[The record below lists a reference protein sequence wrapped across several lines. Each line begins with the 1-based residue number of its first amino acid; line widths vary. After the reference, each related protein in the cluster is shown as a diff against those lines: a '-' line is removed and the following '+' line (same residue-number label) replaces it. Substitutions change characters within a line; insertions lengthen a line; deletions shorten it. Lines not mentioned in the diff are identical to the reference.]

1 MWNLC
6 KPLKPGLD
14 WQIVGIGS
22 YLNSDDEIGLALVH
36 ALSEKSDWASHCILW
51 EGADAATIAS
61 ALLEWCRPTVLVD
74 AANMDLPPGD
84 YRFFPDQDATVT
96 IKDSSVSTHGL
107 GLAEGL
113 QLARNLGFEQPV
125 RIFAVQPFDLS
136 PKQGLTPEMAA
147 GFPALLSALQKA
159 CKDVAGIA

>member
-1 MWNLC
+1 MC
-6 KPLKPGLD
+6 ESVKPGLD

-22 YLNSDDEIGLALVH
+22 YFNSDDEIGLALVR
-36 ALSEKSDWASHCILW
+36 ALSEKADWASRCVLW

-61 ALLEWCRPTVLVD
+61 ALLEWCKPTVLVD
-74 AANMDLPPGD
+74 AANMDLPPGEH
-84 YRFFPDQDATVT
+84 RFFPDQDATVF

-136 PKQGLTPEMAA
+136 PREGLTPEMAA
-147 GFPALLSALQKA
+147 GFPALLTALKA
-159 CKDVAGIA
+159 DCSQLA